1 MSNGAFF
8 NLYQGEHVT
17 KSGDINKTFQ
27 VSCTTVNGE
36 DFTPDDV
43 DKEYNRMIQAG
54 AKAVIPPIDA
64 PYGMRIAYE
73 ADSEGNQI
81 EICCPLED

>member
-1 MSNGAFF
+1 MSNVAFF

-54 AKAVIPPIDA
+54 AKAVIPPYRCTLWD
-64 PYGMRIAYE
+64 E
-73 ADSEGNQI
+73 N
-81 EICCPLED
+81 CL